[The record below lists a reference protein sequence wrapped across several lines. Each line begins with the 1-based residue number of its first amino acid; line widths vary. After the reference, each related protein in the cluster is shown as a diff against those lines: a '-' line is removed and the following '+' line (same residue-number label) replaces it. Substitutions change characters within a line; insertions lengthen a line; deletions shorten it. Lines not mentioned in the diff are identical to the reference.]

1 MKKIAY
7 LIQLIILM
15 IILTGCGNLQNSN
28 LANNNSAQVQNTF
41 QITGT
46 TNDNTYNVLLQDGRY
61 KSSPSRG
68 ATATMLNSVDVTGME
83 SGLVQISKQAFSTE
97 KYIFQEGQ
105 QISQSDAYNWLGR
118 YDEKSNP
125 DGLNPAANSETDAD
139 KRTPVY
145 LEQLLEQNYMTGS
158 GNNYNVQGI
167 SLTLAMNSVDYYQKE
182 KDGATYSTKISRE
195 DQEKHGKEMA
205 QKVVERLRQ
214 KEGLKNIPI
223 VIALYS
229 RPSVD
234 SLTGGAY
241 FATTTVNGDSGSIG
255 NWQTIDNQTQVFPIV
270 SGSEKAINSSDL
282 EGFQNFKSIVQG
294 YFPNLS
300 GVIAKS
306 NYENGKLN
314 SMTITVNT
322 QFYGYQ
328 QINSFTKLIS
338 NSAEKYLPK
347 NVPIEIKVQAVGE
360 VQSVVIR
367 DSSNYN
373 FYSHVFSNEN

>member
-15 IILTGCGNLQNSN
+15 IVLTGCGNLQNSN

-97 KYIFQEGQ
+97 KYVFQEGQ
-105 QISQSDAYNWLGR
+105 QISQSEVYNWLSR
-118 YDEKSNP
+118 YDEKNNP
-125 DGLNPAANSETDAD
+125 EGLNPTKNSETDAD

-145 LEQLLEQNYMTGS
+145 LEQLLEQNYLTGS
-158 GNNYNVQGI
+158 GNNYSVQGI

-182 KDGATYSTKISRE
+182 TDGPTYSTKISRE

-205 QKVVERLRQ
+205 QKIIERLRQ

-234 SLTGGAY
+234 SLTGGSY
-241 FATTTVNGDSGSIG
+241 FATTTVNGDSSSIN

-270 SGSEKAINSSDL
+270 SSSEKAINSSDL
-282 EGFQNFKSIVQG
+282 EAFQNFKSIVQG

>member
-1 MKKIAY
+1 MKKIVY

-15 IILTGCGNLQNSN
+15 IVLTGCGNLQNSN

-83 SGLVQISKQAFSTE
+83 SGLVQISKQTFSTE

-118 YDEKSNP
+118 YDEKDNP
-125 DGLNPAANSETDAD
+125 EGLNPTANSETDSD
-139 KRTPVY
+139 KRTPIY

-158 GNNYNVQGI
+158 GNNYSVQGI

-182 KDGATYSTKISRE
+182 KNGATYSTKISRE
-195 DQEKHGKEMA
+195 DQEKQGKEMA

-234 SLTGGAY
+234 SLTGGTY
-241 FATTTVNGDSGSIG
+241 FATTTINGDSSAIN

-270 SGSEKAINSSDL
+270 SSSEKAINSSDL
-282 EGFQNFKSIVQG
+282 EAFQNFKSIVQG

-306 NYENGKLN
+306 SYENGKLN
-314 SMTITVNT
+314 AMTITVNT

-367 DSSNYN
+367 DSNNYN

>member
-1 MKKIAY
+1 
-7 LIQLIILM
+7 M

>member
-1 MKKIAY
+1 
-7 LIQLIILM
+7 
-15 IILTGCGNLQNSN
+15 
-28 LANNNSAQVQNTF
+28 
-41 QITGT
+41 
-46 TNDNTYNVLLQDGRY
+46 
-61 KSSPSRG
+61 
-68 ATATMLNSVDVTGME
+68 
-83 SGLVQISKQAFSTE
+83 
-97 KYIFQEGQ
+97 
-105 QISQSDAYNWLGR
+105 
-118 YDEKSNP
+118 
-125 DGLNPAANSETDAD
+125 
-139 KRTPVY
+139 
-145 LEQLLEQNYMTGS
+145 MTGS

>member
-15 IILTGCGNLQNSN
+15 IVLTGCGNLQNSN

-97 KYIFQEGQ
+97 KYVFQEGQ
-105 QISQSDAYNWLGR
+105 QITQSEAYNWLGR
-118 YDEKSNP
+118 YDEKDNP
-125 DGLNPAANSETDAD
+125 DGLNPTANSETDAD

-145 LEQLLEQNYMTGS
+145 LEQLLEQNYLTGS
-158 GNNYNVQGI
+158 GNNYSVQGI

-205 QKVVERLRQ
+205 QKIIERLRQ
-214 KEGLKNIPI
+214 KEDLKNIPI

-234 SLTGGAY
+234 SLTGGSY
-241 FATTTVNGDSGSIG
+241 FATTTVNGDSSSVN

-270 SGSEKAINSSDL
+270 SSSEKAINSSDL
-282 EGFQNFKSIVQG
+282 EAFQNFKSIVQG